1 MERDKFIV
9 GEHVMLKEDFRIAKY
24 STVDLSVEIILEDS
38 KERLLIPA
46 YLRAFGGLPNVD
58 YVIPGPDLPK
68 NHMDYFEDVYAE
80 DSLVERDDKVYR
92 LSYDGNYK
100 YNGKYELK
108 PVHSVHRIELCN
120 ACRITELEIWR
131 RLELIKRLNLL
142 VKKDEITG
150 ILLNIASLDKDGKI
164 VDSTYESFGPYDK
177 RILSDVGIKTVI
189 CVIKD
194 SDTVDDYG
202 LEFTINIK
210 YLL

>member
-9 GEHVMLKEDFRIAKY
+9 GEYVMLKEDFRIAKY

-68 NHMDYFEDVYAE
+68 NHMDYFKDVYVE
-80 DSLVERDDKVYR
+80 DSLVERDDKVYL
-92 LSYDGNYK
+92 LSYDKNYK

-108 PVHSVHRIELCN
+108 PVHSAHRIELCS

-142 VKKDEITG
+142 IKKDEITG